1 MGKNCDATEQAMNS
15 LTQLQELI
23 HKKYNIDPA
32 TLDPE
37 ASMLEQGIDSL
48 ALADFLFDVEDH
60 FGIDIPAERT
70 DINSLAG
77 LARAIDDVLAARDAG
92 KGG

>member
-1 MGKNCDATEQAMNS
+1 MDS
-15 LTQLQELI
+15 LTQLQDLI
-23 HKKYNIDPA
+23 RKKYNIDPA

-60 FGIDIPAERT
+60 FGIDIPAART
-70 DINSLAG
+70 DINSMAG
-77 LARAIDDVLAARDAG
+77 LARVIDELVAAKAA
-92 KGG
+92 

>member
-1 MGKNCDATEQAMNS
+1 MDS
-15 LTQLQELI
+15 LTQLQDLI

-32 TLDPE
+32 TLDPA

-60 FGIDIPAERT
+60 FGIDIPAART
-70 DINSLAG
+70 DINSMAG
-77 LARAIDDVLAARDAG
+77 LARVIDELVAAKVAG
-92 KGG
+92 KAA

>member
-1 MGKNCDATEQAMNS
+1 MDS
-15 LTQLQELI
+15 LIQLQELI

-32 TLDPE
+32 TLDPD

-60 FGIDIPAERT
+60 FGIDIPATRT
-70 DINSLAG
+70 DVNSMAG
-77 LARAIDDVLAARDAG
+77 LARIIDELLAAKKAAQ
-92 KGG
+92 GG

>member
-1 MGKNCDATEQAMNS
+1 MATEQIMSS
-15 LTQLQELI
+15 LKQLQDLI
-23 HKKYNIDPA
+23 QKKYNIDPA
-32 TLDPE
+32 TIDPD

-60 FGIDIPAERT
+60 FGIDLPDART

-77 LARAIDDVLAARDAG
+77 LAQVVNEVLAARGVA
-92 KGG
+92 KEA

>member
-1 MGKNCDATEQAMNS
+1 MDA
-15 LTQLQELI
+15 LTQLQQLI
-23 HKKYNIDPA
+23 QKKYDIDPA
-32 TLDPE
+32 TLDPK

-60 FGIDIPAERT
+60 FGIDIPADRT

-77 LARAIDDVLAARDAG
+77 LAGVIDELRAARNA

>member
-1 MGKNCDATEQAMNS
+1 MDS
-15 LTQLQELI
+15 LTQLQDLI
-23 HKKYNIDPA
+23 KKKYNIDPA
-32 TLDPE
+32 TLDPK

-60 FGIDIPAERT
+60 FGIDIPAARA

-77 LARAIDDVLAARDAG
+77 LARVIDELQAAKAG
-92 KGG
+92 